1 MHITLGPALRTK
13 TMADI
18 HVLPIADLREH
29 EESIACWCV
38 PMLQQVEDST
48 SYVVVHHAADGR
60 ELVEEHGI
68 N

>member
-1 MHITLGPALRTK
+1 
-13 TMADI
+13 MADV
-18 HVLPIADLREH
+18 HVLPIDDLRAH
-29 EESIACWCV
+29 EETLACWCA
-38 PMLQQVEDST
+38 PTLKQVDGST